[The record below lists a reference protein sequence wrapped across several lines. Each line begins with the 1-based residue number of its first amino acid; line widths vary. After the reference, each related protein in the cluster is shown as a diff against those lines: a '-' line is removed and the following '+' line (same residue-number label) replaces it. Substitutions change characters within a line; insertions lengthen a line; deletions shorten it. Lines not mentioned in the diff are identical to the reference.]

1 MKSISENLYLGLQY
15 SKNSGG
21 MEYVGSPEHVLKIQG
36 SLNCHLCCENGTY
49 IGAMKKDSLNLAKG
63 NVTVDVDCNLSNQE
77 IIKKIADR
85 GSQSTLLHAGTIQ

>member
-1 MKSISENLYLGLQY
+1 
-15 SKNSGG
+15 

-63 NVTVDVDCNLSNQE
+63 NVTVDVDNNLSNQE

>member
-1 MKSISENLYLGLQY
+1 
-15 SKNSGG
+15 